1 MMKQFLV
8 LLGFLIFLAACK
20 QEAKQQATENAA
32 PEANAQT
39 TESSVTS
46 GSGKL
51 ILTCESNGTAT
62 NVPNN
67 AIYAIAD
74 DRKTKIMN
82 ITAACSAVTPENYA
96 SYGIPA
102 DAIAAIGS
110 WFAGIGDYFYAKQ
123 EGDKIVVYHT
133 VIAEEGPP
141 GGIHTYYP
149 VANYESGKI
158 TVLPQEQ
165 Q

>member
-1 MMKQFLV
+1 MKQFLV
-8 LLGFLIFLAACK
+8 LFGFLVSIAACK
-20 QEAKQQATENAA
+20 QDGNQQTQESN
-32 PEANAQT
+32 EQT
-39 TESSVTS
+39 SQPSVSS
-46 GSGKL
+46 GSSKL
-51 ILTCESNGTAT
+51 VLTCESNDNAT

-74 DRKTKIMN
+74 DRKTKIMD
-82 ITAACSAVTPENYA
+82 ITAACSEVTPENYA
-96 SYGIPA
+96 SYGIPT
-102 DAIAAIGS
+102 DAVAAIGS

-141 GGIHTYYP
+141 AGIHTYYP
-149 VANYESGKI
+149 VANYENGKI
-158 TVLPQEQ
+158 TVLPQEEEQ